1 MIDLAPILIPA
12 FSFAAVAAV
21 AIVAGNYLAMQ
32 ARMRRRLPS
41 TRASIGVSKES
52 GFQTLHA
59 FVARHFDAK
68 RLGIDGAVRDKLRRD
83 LIKAGYFRSY
93 AVNYYVLARLG
104 AVVVLPIF
112 TYVSVELA
120 RPDAP
125 AAQGRTVS
133 VWR

>member
-1 MIDLAPILIPA
+1 
-12 FSFAAVAAV
+12 
-21 AIVAGNYLAMQ
+21 AIVAGNYLAIQ

-41 TRASIGVSKES
+41 APTSIDVSKES
-52 GFQTLHA
+52 GLQTLNA
-59 FVARHFDAK
+59 FVARRFDAK

-104 AVVVLPIF
+104 AVVTLPVV
-112 TYVSVELA
+112 TYASVELT

-125 AAQGRTVS
+125 AVLKISLVS
-133 VWR
+133 LVALISIAFPDAY